1 MEQAISEE
9 WRGGRSEAS
18 IPNDAWKPRAPVGL
32 HSQDLFDH
40 NRPIVS
46 HNSRCRNSGF
56 CPSDRSLLRQ
66 QWGRPR
72 SLHRNHHHSLH
83 RYVLLL
89 LFQLFCFS
97 IFSLEVLL
105 IFDYDFFFFFWGL
118 VLVLCPL
125 FYYHQKHPVNYVL
138 LGIFTVSLA
147 FAVGL
152 TCAFTSGK

>member
-1 MEQAISEE
+1 M
-9 WRGGRSEAS
+9 
-18 IPNDAWKPRAPVGL
+18 GL

-83 RYVLLL
+83 RYVLQLR
-89 LFQLFCFS
+89 FQLFCFS
-97 IFSLEVLL
+97 ILSLEVLL
-105 IFDYDFFFFFWGL
+105 IFDYDFFFFWGVGVSVVSL
-118 VLVLCPL
+118 VLLPPEAPGELRITWDFYRLACLCGWIDL
-125 FYYHQKHPVNYVL
+125 CIYQW
-138 LGIFTVSLA
+138 
-147 FAVGL
+147 
-152 TCAFTSGK
+152 